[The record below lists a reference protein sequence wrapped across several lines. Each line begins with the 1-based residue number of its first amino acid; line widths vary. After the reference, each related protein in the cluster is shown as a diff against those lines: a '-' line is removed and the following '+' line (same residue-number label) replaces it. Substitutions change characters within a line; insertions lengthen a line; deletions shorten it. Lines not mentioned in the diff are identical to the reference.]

1 MKRSGMRSADAAT
14 SGLVGERSQ
23 GRFPA
28 HVMSPRFAR
37 PRTLGCALRLVWPA
51 SLPGSDSEGPLRKK
65 LLVALGLAFVSSF
78 PFATWAADQE
88 GYAAHGVVKRVD
100 SSNGTV
106 TIDHEDIPGLMM
118 AMTMEFE
125 VSDPSILHGV
135 SPGQAVDFRVL
146 KEGDRYVVTEMHPA
160 AAGETPGGRGK
171 MKGEMGCCRGMPMAP
186 GHEAS
191 ACRHGAARARSRC
204 SGVGAS

>member
-1 MKRSGMRSADAAT
+1 LDALSGWF
-14 SGLVGERSQ
+14 
-23 GRFPA
+23 GRHPI
-28 HVMSPRFAR
+28 
-37 PRTLGCALRLVWPA
+37 
-51 SLPGSDSEGPLRKK
+51 PGSEDPLRKK
-65 LLVALGLAFVSSF
+65 LLVAIGLAFVSSLSS
-78 PFATWAADQE
+78 ATWAADQE
-88 GYAAHGVVKRVD
+88 GHAAHGVVKRVD
-100 SSNGTV
+100 VSTGTV

-146 KEGDRYVVTEMHPA
+146 KKGDRYVVTEIHPA

-171 MKGEMGCCRGMPMAP
+171 MKGEMGCCRGMPTAP
-186 GHEAS
+186 DHEAS
-191 ACRHGAARARSRC
+191 ACRHGAARARSRS